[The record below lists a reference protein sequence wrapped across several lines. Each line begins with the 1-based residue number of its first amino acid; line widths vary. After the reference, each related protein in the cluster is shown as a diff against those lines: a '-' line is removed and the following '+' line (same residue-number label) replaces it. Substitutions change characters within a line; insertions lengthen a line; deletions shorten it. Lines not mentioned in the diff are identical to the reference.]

1 MLVQPLL
8 SQVAGPNTAPVSLS
22 IEYGVDLAA
31 GESVQVEARIIRG
44 TRTLVFAQARLMNLS
59 GQMAADISAVFRRQT
74 GMENAPEG
82 STGHLKQSPLVA
94 APKIACYQARGLRR
108 GGLTLTWVV
117 VHFQALSSL

>member
-1 MLVQPLL
+1 MTDSSPALRQSAVVPDHPAAVSMLAQPLL
-8 SQVAGPNTAPVSLS
+8 GEVAGLNTAPVSLS

-74 GMENAPEG
+74 GVESAPEG
-82 STGHLKQSPLVA
+82 ST
-94 APKIACYQARGLRR
+94 
-108 GGLTLTWVV
+108 
-117 VHFQALSSL
+117 